1 LKASAIASSN
11 MKSTSSSS
19 SYTVLYMHAA
29 LYNVIYR
36 LLLQRT
42 TSYRLLAR
50 SMRLG
55 RRCPS
60 YFTHTKINAV
70 TCRGA
75 RIFNISVRSLSN
87 LTVYRAK
94 VIIVPHRIIWS
105 FSTLAVDGWDVTVG
119 AARRGLDG
127 AFLAVPNV
135 TSHPS
140 TASVPFIVLLYNG
153 SLLCGFNVLIKELRQ
168 SKLGTLNLSKFQK
181 IKP

>member
-1 LKASAIASSN
+1 MKASAIASSN

-42 TSYRLLAR
+42 TFLQTSGKKHASGSQVPVLFY
-50 SMRLG
+50 
-55 RRCPS
+55 
-60 YFTHTKINAV
+60 THKINAV

-135 TSHPS
+135 TAHPS
-140 TASVPFIVLLYNG
+140 TASVPFIVLLYNDP
-153 SLLCGFNVLIKELRQ
+153 LLCGFNVLIKELRQ

>member
-1 LKASAIASSN
+1 

-87 LTVYRAK
+87 LTVYRATPNNMK
-94 VIIVPHRIIWS
+94 LVHWPLMAGMLQLVQRGGDWAGPQPAQAAPRCTKCNIPHINGQCTNHRI
-105 FSTLAVDGWDVTVG
+105 AV
-119 AARRGLDG
+119 
-127 AFLAVPNV
+127 
-135 TSHPS
+135 
-140 TASVPFIVLLYNG
+140 
-153 SLLCGFNVLIKELRQ
+153 
-168 SKLGTLNLSKFQK
+168 
-181 IKP
+181 